1 MKKFTLSTIALA
13 AIFAANAESQSSANY
28 QDGFFV
34 VNEGRYGTDP
44 GSINWFGADGTMQY
58 NVETLANGT
67 NPLGNTSQY
76 GTIYGNRFYTISK
89 QGARLVT
96 FDAATMKMLSSVSEI
111 GGDGRAFVGITTEKA
126 YVGTTDGI
134 RIVDLTTGAVGDKIE
149 GTSDEVGTMERV
161 GNYVFATSRNDI
173 IYVVDPATDAL
184 VTSIEASGVSGL
196 TVARDGYVWANC
208 GSSVMRINPVDLQ
221 TVTSGVTNSLPTQW
235 GAWKPDLFVASPTE
249 DAIFYAWGGAW
260 SQNKLGKLTLNA
272 DGTVADDTD
281 FAFTMPAGMTE
292 TNTQEFYGTLGI
304 DPHTGYLV
312 AMTVQSGWGSNYLY
326 NWVHLINTETGAIA
340 QSYFPT
346 NANGEGNYWFP
357 SMPVFPDVADPEI
370 TLTDIA
376 LDNNMLVLTKPDIIS
391 DDNLPAKAVVEA
403 STESGVFS
411 VENDGVNLTILPK
424 KNGSGELKISVNSN
438 GKVAEKT
445 VAVTVSGVGGIN
457 DVMSGVR
464 VYVSATGSTLYIAG
478 ADSAQASLFNAA
490 GCHVADIAVAQ
501 TATYDMSALATGVYF
516 VRLSQNGTVKTFK
529 VVKRK

>member
-1 MKKFTLSTIALA
+1 MKKITLSTIALA
-13 AIFAANAESQSSANY
+13 ALFAANAETQSATY

-44 GSINWFGADGTMQY
+44 GSINWFGADGSMQY

-67 NPLGNTSQY
+67 NPLGTTSQY
-76 GTIYGNRFYTISK
+76 GTIYGNRFYAVSK
-89 QGARLVT
+89 QGTRLVT
-96 FDAATMKMLSSVSEI
+96 FDAATMSKLSSVAEI
-111 GGDGRAFVGITTEKA
+111 GGDGRAFVGISTEKA
-126 YVGTTDGI
+126 YLGTTDGI
-134 RIVDLTTGAVGDKIE
+134 RVVDLAAGTVGNKIE

-184 VTSIEASGVSGL
+184 VTTIEASGVSGL

-208 GSSVMRINPVDLQ
+208 GSTVMRINPVDLQ
-221 TVTSGVTNSLPTQW
+221 TVSSSVTNSMPTQW

-272 DGTVADDTD
+272 DGTVADDAE
-281 FAFTMPAGMTE
+281 FVFTMPAGITE
-292 TNTQEFYGTLGI
+292 SNTQEFYGTLGI

-312 AMTVQSGWGSNYLY
+312 AMTVQSGWGSNYTY
-326 NWVHLINTETGAIA
+326 NWVHLINTETGAIE

-357 SMPVFPDVADPEI
+357 SMSVFPDNAEPEI
-370 TLTDIA
+370 TLSDINLA
-376 LDNNMLVLTKPDIIS
+376 NNMLTITKPEFIS
-391 DDNLPAKAVVEA
+391 DDNLPVKAVVTA
-403 STESGVFS
+403 TTESNVFT
-411 VENDGVNLTILPK
+411 VENDGLNLTLLPK
-424 KNGSGELKISVNSN
+424 QNGSGDLKVSVNSN

-445 VAVTVSGVGGIN
+445 VTVTVSGVGGVN
-457 DVMSGVR
+457 DIMSGVR
-464 VYVSATGSTLYIAG
+464 VYVSATGSTLCIAG
-478 ADSAQASLFNAA
+478 ADNAVASLYNAS
-490 GCHVADIAVAQ
+490 GSRIADIAVAHE
-501 TATYDMSALATGVYF
+501 ATYDMSALATGVYF

>member
-1 MKKFTLSTIALA
+1 
-13 AIFAANAESQSSANY
+13 
-28 QDGFFV
+28 
-34 VNEGRYGTDP
+34 
-44 GSINWFGADGTMQY
+44 
-58 NVETLANGT
+58 
-67 NPLGNTSQY
+67 
-76 GTIYGNRFYTISK
+76 
-89 QGARLVT
+89 
-96 FDAATMKMLSSVSEI
+96 
-111 GGDGRAFVGITTEKA
+111 
-126 YVGTTDGI
+126 
-134 RIVDLTTGAVGDKIE
+134 
-149 GTSDEVGTMERV
+149 
-161 GNYVFATSRNDI
+161 
-173 IYVVDPATDAL
+173 
-184 VTSIEASGVSGL
+184 
-196 TVARDGYVWANC
+196 
-208 GSSVMRINPVDLQ
+208 
-221 TVTSGVTNSLPTQW
+221 
-235 GAWKPDLFVASPTE
+235 
-249 DAIFYAWGGAW
+249 
-260 SQNKLGKLTLNA
+260 
-272 DGTVADDTD
+272 
-281 FAFTMPAGMTE
+281 MTE

-391 DDNLPAKAVVEA
+391 DDNLPARAVVEA

-501 TATYDMSALATGVYF
+501 TASYDMSALATGVYF